1 MPDEHNLSGADV
13 QDLVLSLGDP
23 WLSQNDSNI
32 LPSAT
37 EAPFSEHH
45 QPVSNLYQL
54 FLSAKV
60 SLAHTQSW
68 SFSYCRTDCS
78 VIELLQT

>member
-1 MPDEHNLSGADV
+1 MQLMPKEHNLSGADV

-37 EAPFSEHH
+37 ETSFSEHR
-45 QPVSNLYQL
+45 QPVSRI
-54 FLSAKV
+54 
-60 SLAHTQSW
+60 
-68 SFSYCRTDCS
+68 C
-78 VIELLQT
+78 